1 MKRVVLILLIAVIAV
16 FAFTAVAYAA
26 SPTDIYNAY
35 VANPSGFNPG
45 AYTTAEWQA
54 FLAATNDATFVQ
66 YKSPEA
72 IASLTVI
79 AHAQISK
86 AGGTDDEDT
95 TGTFPFTGFEMMI
108 TLLGGMALVGSGL
121 LIRKWAR

>member
-35 VANPSGFNPG
+35 IANPSGFNPG

-54 FLAATNDATFVQ
+54 FLAATNDAAFVQ

-72 IASLTVI
+72 IAHLTAV

-86 AGGTDDEDT
+86 AGGETSET
-95 TGTFPFTGFEMMI
+95 TFPFTGFEMVM